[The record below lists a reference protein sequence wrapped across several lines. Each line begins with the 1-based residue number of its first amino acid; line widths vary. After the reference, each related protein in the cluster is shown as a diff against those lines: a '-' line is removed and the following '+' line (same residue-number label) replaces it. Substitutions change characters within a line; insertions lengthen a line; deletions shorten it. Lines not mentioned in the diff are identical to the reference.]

1 LIRKT
6 DTSEEKITVTVQE
19 LPNFGGFHL
28 SYGGIK
34 TDWQR
39 TITTS
44 PIVGQIEGSP
54 YPTAEIAVAF
64 AKEVIERQKQL
75 GFRSSVEE

>member
-1 LIRKT
+1 
-6 DTSEEKITVTVQE
+6 
-19 LPNFGGFHL
+19 L